1 MSQDLKEVR
10 VPSTSIAEGRTFW
23 AREAAEVLAREG
35 VASARKEWGEG
46 RVVGWLVGGQ
56 VAGRKIRTAGLTQLR
71 GSSAMEGPLTW
82 ADGSRCRILSRCMT

>member
-23 AREAAEVLAREG
+23 ARETAEVLAGDG

-56 VAGRKIRTAGLTQLR
+56 VAGCKIRTAGLTQLR
-71 GSSAMEGPLTW
+71 GSSAMDGPLAW